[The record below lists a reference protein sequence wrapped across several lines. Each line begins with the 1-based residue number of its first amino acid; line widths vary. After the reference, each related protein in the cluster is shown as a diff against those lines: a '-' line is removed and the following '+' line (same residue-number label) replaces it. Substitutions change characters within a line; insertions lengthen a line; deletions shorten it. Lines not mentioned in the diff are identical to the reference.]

1 MTTTGWITDR
11 RPSEKDTHVGGY
23 VRMCV
28 SPGSEDWSLV
38 HWSYVGAGIPWQHT
52 DYWVPKPPLAVG
64 QSWRRR
70 DGEVVE
76 ITRGTDDGDGYPY
89 YADHNWYGPDGK
101 SNIHDCRPGLEL
113 VEFLPPPSP
122 LEDIVK
128 QLKELQDRIQPILDL
143 QNNLPS
149 N

>member
-1 MTTTGWITDR
+1 MTTDWITDH
-11 RPSEKDTHVGGY
+11 RPSEADTSGDGY

-38 HWSYVGAGIPWQHT
+38 HWSYVGECIPWQHT

-64 QSWRRR
+64 QRWRRR
-70 DGEVVE
+70 DGWVVE
-76 ITRGTDDGDGYPY
+76 ITRSTDEGDEYPY
-89 YADHNWYGPDGK
+89 YAGHWYGPDGK
-101 SNIHDCRPGLEL
+101 SIGHDLSPGLEL
-113 VEFLPPPSP
+113 VELLRPPTP

-128 QLKELQDRIQPILDL
+128 QLKELQDRIQQILDL
-143 QNNLPS
+143 HNNLPS

>member
-1 MTTTGWITDR
+1 
-11 RPSEKDTHVGGY
+11 
-23 VRMCV
+23 
-28 SPGSEDWSLV
+28 
-38 HWSYVGAGIPWQHT
+38 
-52 DYWVPKPPLAVG
+52 
-64 QSWRRR
+64 
-70 DGEVVE
+70 VVE